1 MTWLLKLIGFDPIGK
16 IVDGLTK
23 WQQIKENAKN
33 DADRIRADVEIKRLE
48 TRLDAAKT
56 GADVIKTGMQFK
68 VFWIPWLI
76 ATVPVSLWFGWGM
89 IDSLCNGALPDVAAL
104 PPQLKTYADIVWQN
118 VFYTGAAGMGV
129 EVLGRVLRR

>member
-1 MTWLLKLIGFDPIGK
+1 MTWLLKLIGLDPVGK

-23 WQQIKENAKN
+23 WQQIKESAKN

-48 TRLDAAKT
+48 ARLDAAKT

-68 VFWIPWLI
+68 VFWIPWLL

-104 PPQLKTYADIVWQN
+104 PPQLKAYADIVWQN

>member
-1 MTWLLKLIGFDPIGK
+1 MTWLLKLIGFDPVGK

-104 PPQLKTYADIVWQN
+104 PPQLKTYADIVWEN

>member
-1 MTWLLKLIGFDPIGK
+1 MTWLLKLIGFDPVGK

-68 VFWIPWLI
+68 AFWIPWLI

-104 PPQLKTYADIVWQN
+104 PPQLKAYADIVWQN

>member
-1 MTWLLKLIGFDPIGK
+1 MTWLLKLIGFDPVGK

-33 DADRIRADVEIKRLE
+33 DADRIRADVEIKRFE